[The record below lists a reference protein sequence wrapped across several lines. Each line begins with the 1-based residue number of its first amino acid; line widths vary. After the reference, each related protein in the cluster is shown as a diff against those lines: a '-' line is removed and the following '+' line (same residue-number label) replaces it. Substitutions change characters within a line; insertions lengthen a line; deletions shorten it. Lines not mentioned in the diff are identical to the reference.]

1 PGAAG
6 TAAEQARALVAG
18 LRRGDGEDHVGVR
31 GGERY
36 VARLARGDAPA
47 GAAGAHGDVE
57 RAAAAQET
65 PAVALEASPDGVLE
79 ALAWRPARR
88 RAPGPGEV
96 EIRVSASGLNF
107 RDVMNA
113 LGMRADPEPL
123 GSECSGRI
131 VAVGPGVTGFE
142 PGDDVVAI
150 APGGFASFAVARAA
164 LTARRPASLDPAAAA
179 GVPIAYLT
187 AHYALNHVARIAA
200 GERILIHAAAGGVG
214 LAAVRLAQRAGAEVF
229 ATAGSPERRGLL
241 RRLGVVHVMDSRTLD
256 FAGQVLEA
264 TGGRGVD
271 VVLSSLAGEFIPRSV
286 EALAED
292 GRFLE
297 IGKRGIWTAEQV

>member
-1 PGAAG
+1 LWGLAKVIRAEHPELRCVSVDLDPAA
-6 TAAEQARALVAG
+6 TAVEQARTLVAE

-36 VARLARGDAPA
+36 VARLARGDAQSE
-47 GAAGAHGDVE
+47 AAASGGVVQ
-57 RAAAAQET
+57 AAAAPE
-65 PAVALEASPDGVLE
+65 PATVALEASPDGVLE

-131 VAVGPGVTGFE
+131 VAVGPGVTGFA
-142 PGDDVVAI
+142 PGDDVVAV
-150 APGGFASFAVARAA
+150 ASGGFASFAVARAA
-164 LTARRPASLDPAAAA
+164 LTARRPAALDSTTAA

-200 GERILIHAAAGGVG
+200 GERVLIHAAAGGVG

-229 ATAGSPERRGLL
+229 ATAGSPEKREFL
-241 RRLGVVHVMDSRTLD
+241 RRLGVAHVM
-256 FAGQVLEA
+256 
-264 TGGRGVD
+264 
-271 VVLSSLAGEFIPRSV
+271 
-286 EALAED
+286 
-292 GRFLE
+292 
-297 IGKRGIWTAEQV
+297 